1 MMFGSE
7 LMELVRKDPKKY
19 EGKRYSGSPIMT
31 PDGDV
36 ICELNDYQVV
46 DSMSIRRGE

>member
-1 MMFGSE
+1 MFGSE

-36 ICELNDYQVV
+36 ICELTIIGGRFHVNTE
-46 DSMSIRRGE
+46 G